1 MNTDILRFS
10 LQHPISGQLQLLRER
25 ICQSPVRASL
35 RVYYFQLLAV
45 LGEWSKALEQLQLC
59 AQLDS
64 GATPMAR
71 AYREAIRCEALRA
84 EVFAGRRRPFLV
96 GEPAEWLVCLID
108 ALRQVGCGNSEAAQ
122 VLRARALADAPVI
135 PGCIDG
141 QAFEWLADSDT
152 RLGPVCELI
161 ANGNYYWLPFD
172 TIQRIGF
179 EPVQDLRD
187 LVWQPCEVV
196 LCAGGVLQGFM
207 PTRYPLAGNDDDGL
221 KLARR
226 TEWSD
231 IGAGHVAGHGQR
243 TWVTDLDDFPML
255 QVRSITLASL

>member
-10 LQHPISGQLQLLRER
+10 PQLPISGQLQLLRER
-25 ICQSPVRASL
+25 IRQSPARAAL
-35 RVYYFQLLAV
+35 RIYYFQLLAV
-45 LGEWSKALEQLQLC
+45 LGEWNKALEQLQLC

-71 AYREAIRCEALRA
+71 AYREAIRCEALRS

-96 GEPAEWLVCLID
+96 GEPAGWLVRLID
-108 ALRQVGCGNSEAAQ
+108 ALRQAGRGNTEAAQ
-122 VLRARALADAPVI
+122 ALRAMALDDAPVV
-135 PGCIDG
+135 PGSIDG
-141 QAFEWLADSDT
+141 RAFEWLADSDA
-152 RLGPVCELI
+152 RLGPVCEFI

-187 LVWQPCEVV
+187 LVWQPCEVALRV
-196 LCAGGVLQGFM
+196 GGTLQGFM
-207 PTRYPLAGNDDDGL
+207 PTRYPLEENDDDGL

-226 TEWSD
+226 TEWRD

-255 QVRSITLASL
+255 QVRSITLVSL